1 MTNVTPNLFEQKI
14 IMALAEV
21 ELFDN
26 LSERFR
32 EIAHLSDTE
41 FVKTVFE
48 LYLERDWG
56 CDLSTLHKKTDCV
69 SGMMPMYLF
78 QAAVQ
83 FAVLQ
88 INWAVIAQNKK
99 IAERI
104 QSLRSNQSV

>member
-1 MTNVTPNLFEQKI
+1 MINPTPNHFEQQI

-26 LSERFR
+26 LAERFR

-56 CDLSTLHKKTDCV
+56 CDLSTFHKQTDRV
-69 SGMMPMYLF
+69 SGMMPRYLF
-78 QAAVQ
+78 QSAIR
-83 FAVLQ
+83 FAVSQ
-88 INWAVIAQNKK
+88 INWAVIAQDEKLLKK
-99 IAERI
+99 F
-104 QSLRSNQSV
+104 NF

>member
-1 MTNVTPNLFEQKI
+1 MTNATPNPFEQKI

-21 ELFDN
+21 ELFEN
-26 LSERFR
+26 LLERFR

-56 CDLSTLHKKTDCV
+56 CDLSTLHKQTDRV
-69 SGMMPMYLF
+69 NGMMPRYLF
-78 QAAVQ
+78 QSAVQ
-83 FAVLQ
+83 FAVSQ
-88 INWAVIAQNKK
+88 IDWAVIAQNEK

-104 QSLRSNQSV
+104 RFLRNS